1 MIEEQAKVLEVDGD
15 FAVVETQRKS
25 ACGHC
30 NAASACGTSLLDKLF
45 GERATRLR
53 VLLNGHEVAE
63 GEQVIVGMHESV
75 MLQVAFIVYGLP
87 LLGMFVFALAGLGLQ
102 QLFNLSEWP
111 VVMMAVVGLA
121 AGFGIVRIYSLT
133 RARDVRQQA
142 VVVGKPVVSPLN
154 VFVRSSVDES

>member
-1 MIEEQAKVLEVDGD
+1 
-15 FAVVETQRKS
+15 
-25 ACGHC
+25 
-30 NAASACGTSLLDKLF
+30 
-45 GERATRLR
+45 
-53 VLLNGHEVAE
+53 
-63 GEQVIVGMHESV
+63 
-75 MLQVAFIVYGLP
+75 
-87 LLGMFVFALAGLGLQ
+87 MFVFALAGLGLQ

-154 VFVRSSVDES
+154 VFIRSSVDES